1 MISKRNLINVFG
13 AGITAIALSVTAMP
27 ALAGMNGDSGTFIG
41 QSNHVTTG
49 GVSIVEEGGK
59 FYVELADDFSLDGG
73 PDPRVALGNNGYDS
87 DTLLGE
93 LRELTGTQRYEIPAS
108 VDISDYNQ
116 VFIWCEIA
124 GVPLGVAALN

>member
-1 MISKRNLINVFG
+1 MISKRNIINLFG
-13 AGITAIALSVTAMP
+13 AGATAIALSVTAMP

-93 LRELTGTQRYEIPAS
+93 LRELTGTQRYEIPAN

-124 GVPLGVAALN
+124 GVPLGVATLN

>member
-1 MISKRNLINVFG
+1 MISKRNIINLFG
-13 AGITAIALSVTAMP
+13 AGATAIALSVTAMP

-124 GVPLGVAALN
+124 GVPLGVATLN

>member
-1 MISKRNLINVFG
+1 MISKRNIINLFG
-13 AGITAIALSVTAMP
+13 AGATAIALSVTAMP
-27 ALAGMNGDSGTFIG
+27 ALAGMNGDSGTFTG

-93 LRELTGTQRYEIPAS
+93 LRELTGTQRYEIPAN

-124 GVPLGVAALN
+124 GVPLGVATLN